1 MSVTVIELR
10 LTFSR
15 VNILTLWPQTA
26 DDLMGLGAKL
36 FYPKFTN
43 HGDLLH
49 MGTREIQ
56 LALFKTG
63 LLLGI
68 RFLNGAELVAVQA
81 PTRNIGSKTHWLA
94 WARDKTAGQQLIREA
109 RTDLM
114 REAIS
119 MQSETQSGQQL
130 IRAAATPPA
139 PPGSPPIPNMD
150 RSIHSSLSIL
160 GTSADAVEAAGRQPG
175 AEGL

>member
-94 WARDKTAGQQLIREA
+94 WARDKTAGQQLIR
-109 RTDLM
+109 
-114 REAIS
+114 
-119 MQSETQSGQQL
+119 
-130 IRAAATPPA
+130 AAATPPA
-139 PPGSPPIPNMD
+139 PPGSPSIPNMD
-150 RSIHSSLSIL
+150 RSASIPKMEHRPSSQSLSIL
-160 GTSADAVEAAGRQPG
+160 GTSADVVEAAGHQPG
-175 AEGL
+175 ADGL

>member
-94 WARDKTAGQQLIREA
+94 WARDKTAGQQH
-109 RTDLM
+109 
-114 REAIS
+114 
-119 MQSETQSGQQL
+119 

-139 PPGSPPIPNMD
+139 PPIPSMD

-160 GTSADAVEAAGRQPG
+160 GTSADVVEAAGHQPG
-175 AEGL
+175 ADGL

>member
-49 MGTREIQ
+49 MGTREFAIQ
-56 LALFKTG
+56 QPSLHTHHSGLAPLSTSSFTFVSSPG
-63 LLLGI
+63 VIVSRSG
-68 RFLNGAELVAVQA
+68 NTS
-81 PTRNIGSKTHWLA
+81 TR
-94 WARDKTAGQQLIREA
+94 
-109 RTDLM
+109 
-114 REAIS
+114 
-119 MQSETQSGQQL
+119 
-130 IRAAATPPA
+130 
-139 PPGSPPIPNMD
+139 
-150 RSIHSSLSIL
+150 
-160 GTSADAVEAAGRQPG
+160 
-175 AEGL
+175 